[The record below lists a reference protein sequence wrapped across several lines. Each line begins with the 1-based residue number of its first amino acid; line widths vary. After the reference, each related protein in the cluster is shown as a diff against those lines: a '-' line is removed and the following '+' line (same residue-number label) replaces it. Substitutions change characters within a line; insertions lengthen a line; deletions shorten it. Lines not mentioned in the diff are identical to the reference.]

1 MKKYSKIILVI
12 NFLLSYS
19 VILFPFPFASLEK
32 SLLYKAI
39 GYTYVNYVVRPEY
52 RFQKCIWDFSG
63 CKEGQKFSKFS
74 GYSKLTEN
82 NKVYYSEDFVI
93 KSDYFPYRILDF
105 ERLDKLNRE
114 LKDTNKKDH
123 YIIAGTGDQKDA
135 KALQY
140 IVIAIFFI
148 FTQWLNWRYRFLISG
163 KLSK

>member
-1 MKKYSKIILVI
+1 MKKYSKTILVI
-12 NFLLSYS
+12 NFLLAYA
-19 VILFPFPFASLEK
+19 VIVFPFPFASIEN
-32 SLLYKAI
+32 SLLYHRI
-39 GYTYVNYVVRPEY
+39 GYVYVNYVVGPEY
-52 RFQKCIWDFSG
+52 RFQKCVNIYG
-63 CKEGQKFSKFS
+63 CKEGQTFSKYS

-114 LKDTNKKDH
+114 LKDTNKKYH

-148 FTQWLNWRYRFLISG
+148 FTHWLNWRYRFLISG

>member
-1 MKKYSKIILVI
+1 VGPHYSFHTCANI
-12 NFLLSYS
+12 Y
-19 VILFPFPFASLEK
+19 
-32 SLLYKAI
+32 
-39 GYTYVNYVVRPEY
+39 
-52 RFQKCIWDFSG
+52 G
-63 CKEGQKFSKFS
+63 CKEGQKFSKYS

-105 ERLDKLNRE
+105 ERLDKLNRD
-114 LKDTNKKDH
+114 LKDTNKQYH
-123 YIIAGTGDQKDA
+123 YIIVGTGDQKDA